1 MIHARAV
8 GILTTIGCVL
18 MTAACR
24 PAPIDPLILDGNTLV
39 VNNRTSQD
47 WTGVEIWLN
56 TYFHAAAPSIA
67 AGGRLT
73 APLNTFVTGF
83 GQRFD
88 FAHAQIK
95 DLRLTAKL
103 PDGSP
108 LEIKKAFEVGGLKG
122 ALGGVGGKP

>member
-1 MIHARAV
+1 MNRARAAGV
-8 GILTTIGCVL
+8 IGAIAGL
-18 MTAACR
+18 LLTAACR
-24 PAPIDPLILDGNTLV
+24 SAPIEPLILDGNTLI
-39 VNNRTSQD
+39 VNNRSSQD
-47 WTGVEIWLN
+47 WTRVEIWLN
-56 TYFHAAAPSIA
+56 TYYRATVPSLA

-73 APLNTFVTGF
+73 APLSSFVTGF

-88 FAHAQIK
+88 FHRAQIK

-103 PDGSP
+103 PDGTP

>member
-1 MIHARAV
+1 MSRARAV
-8 GILTTIGCVL
+8 GVL
-18 MTAACR
+18 AASVCMLIVAACR
-24 PAPIDPLILDGNTLV
+24 PAPIDPLILDGNMLV
-39 VNNRTSQD
+39 VNNRSSQD

-56 TYFHAAAPSIA
+56 TYYRATVPSIA

-88 FAHAQIK
+88 SAHAQIT

-103 PDGSP
+103 PDGAP
-108 LEIKKAFEVGGLKG
+108 LEIKKAFAVGGLKG